1 MQIALAAALALLIG
15 LSLGAVGGGGS
26 ILAVPVLI
34 GVAGLTVEQATTSS
48 LVVVGAA
55 SLVGMVAHHLAG
67 RVRFGAGLAFGLAGI
82 GGALLGTRVHNM
94 VDGDVLLLGFAML
107 MLVVAARMVANLRRP
122 GSAVGDD
129 VPATRILP
137 DPVPVARP
145 ADAATWR
152 DGAIVRRYVS
162 TSAETGTATETET
175 ETGAGTAPQR
185 FTLPAWTPV
194 RVAQVLATGTAVGF
208 LTGTFGVGGGFVIV
222 PALMLVLGFPL
233 AEATGTSLLVIAV
246 NSAVALTMRGGV
258 DVIDWSVVA
267 PFTVAAV
274 VGVLGGRRVADRV
287 PARTLTIAL
296 TSLIVVIA
304 VWTGYTG
311 LSGLI

>member
-1 MQIALAAALALLIG
+1 M
-15 LSLGAVGGGGS
+15 
-26 ILAVPVLI
+26 
-34 GVAGLTVEQATTSS
+34 
-48 LVVVGAA
+48 
-55 SLVGMVAHHLAG
+55 
-67 RVRFGAGLAFGLAGI
+67 
-82 GGALLGTRVHNM
+82 
-94 VDGDVLLLGFAML
+94 
-107 MLVVAARMVANLRRP
+107 
-122 GSAVGDD
+122 
-129 VPATRILP
+129 
-137 DPVPVARP
+137 
-145 ADAATWR
+145 
-152 DGAIVRRYVS
+152 
-162 TSAETGTATETET
+162 
-175 ETGAGTAPQR
+175 
-185 FTLPAWTPV
+185 
-194 RVAQVLATGTAVGF
+194 LATGTAVGF

>member
-162 TSAETGTATETET
+162 TSAETGTSTETV
-175 ETGAGTAPQR
+175 TGTGTGTAPQR
-185 FTLPAWTPV
+185 FAMPAWTPV